1 MEITEEFYQKV
12 DKVAKSTAYK
22 WTDLDWEDIRQDM
35 WVWMLDNPNEY
46 TKLMEDD
53 WDTRDKKLR
62 KIGSQVAVAEVHG
75 YEQYSGQYIYGT
87 DEVRGWLRENI
98 ILKSDDSVIS
108 ERLDLSLAM
117 MELNETNK
125 SYFSVIID
133 RYVHEREL
141 NGAERKRLT
150 LAVEKLTL
158 LMNQIHNFNEYTYED
173 GPGARKVLSNSTSVA
188 ITGSWE

>member
-1 MEITEEFYQKV
+1 MEITEGFYAHV
-12 DKVAKSTAYK
+12 EKVAKSTSYK
-22 WTDLDWEDIRQDM
+22 WTDLNWEDIRQDM
-35 WVWMLDNPNEY
+35 WVHFLERPNEMDRI
-46 TKLMEDD
+46 LEDD
-53 WDTRDKKLR
+53 YETRDKKLR
-62 KIGSQVAVAEVHG
+62 KVGSQVAVAEVHG
-75 YEQYSGQYIYGT
+75 YEQWSGQYIYGT

-98 ILKSDDSVIS
+98 ILKSDDSVSS

-117 MELNETNK
+117 MELKETHK
-125 SYFSVIID
+125 SYFDVIID

-141 NGAERKRLT
+141 NGAARKRLT